1 MEVRMTVV
9 KALAFGALVVGA
21 VVPSATAG
29 PITGGQLQW
38 SSWNAG
44 SGSTFSNAGAANL
57 GGGAGPVASAPS
69 FATNFAPVTTQAAM
83 STMSL
88 ASAPTPAPA
97 PAPAASSSSS
107 GTYDAFINL
116 GTGPYPN
123 SGLLTTG
130 GAQPWYDSSAVASLY
145 GGQPNAQQQAAF
157 SSTVLQRVEQTFQ
170 LSGVPVNLTTNP
182 NAPAAHTLSVVSN
195 TTSTWGPVLGL
206 TDIGSNGF
214 DFIDQAAKS
223 AQNVDQLEW
232 LVAHNVAHE
241 LMLAFGVP
249 ENFDK
254 SGNFIDSPVANT
266 SMMLNPNAT
275 FSQAAAAAL
284 LAANFQNNDGTIP
297 SQGAQVI
304 GPQPVPEPATLA
316 LWALAGLAV
325 VARKARS
332 RVASA

>member
-1 MEVRMTVV
+1 MTVV

-29 PITGGQLQW
+29 PINGGQLQW

-44 SGSTFSNAGAANL
+44 SGSTTSSAGAANIS
-57 GGGAGPVASAPS
+57 GGGTGPVASAPS
-69 FATNFAPVTTQAAM
+69 FAASSAPNPTM
-83 STMSL
+83 STMATLST
-88 ASAPTPAPA
+88 AVA

-107 GTYDAFINL
+107 SSGTYDAYINM

-130 GAQPWYDSSAVASLY
+130 GAQAWYNSSAVASLY
-145 GGQPNAQQQAAF
+145 GGQPTAQQQADF
-157 SSTVLQRVEQTFQ
+157 SNTVLQRVQQTFQ

-182 NAPAAHTLSVVSN
+182 NANAAHTLSVVSN

-214 DFIDQAAKS
+214 DFVDQAAKS
-223 AQNVDQLEW
+223 AQNVNQLEW

-275 FSQAAAAAL
+275 FSQSASQAL
-284 LAANFQNNDGTIP
+284 VAANFQNNDGSIP
-297 SQGAQVI
+297 SMGAQVV
-304 GPQPVPEPATLA
+304 GPQPVPEPTTIA
-316 LWALAGLAV
+316 LWLLAGMAV
-325 VARKARS
+325 VARKSRS
-332 RVASA
+332 RLATA

>member
-1 MEVRMTVV
+1 MTVV

-29 PITGGQLQW
+29 PINGGQLQW

-44 SGSTFSNAGAANL
+44 SGSAFSNAGAANL
-57 GGGAGPVASAPS
+57 GGGGTVPVASAPS
-69 FATNFAPVTTQAAM
+69 FAPSFAPVTTQAAM

-88 ASAPTPAPA
+88 ASAPA

-107 GTYDAFINL
+107 GMYDAFINL

-123 SGLLTTG
+123 AGLLTTG
-130 GAQPWYDSSAVASLY
+130 GAQAWYDSSAVASLY

-157 SSTVLQRVEQTFQ
+157 SNTVLQRVEQTFQ

-266 SMMLNPNAT
+266 SMMLNPNST
-275 FSQAAAAAL
+275 FSQSATQAL
-284 LAANFQNNDGTIP
+284 LAANFQNNDGSIP
-297 SQGAQVI
+297 TQGAQVI
-304 GPQPVPEPATLA
+304 GTQPVPEPATLA

-325 VARKARS
+325 VARKSRS
-332 RVASA
+332 RLATA